1 MIQDFL
7 RFVKVL
13 LRGAGQV
20 MFQNSAWTGALFLI
34 GIIAG
39 ASIEGRPSIAIGAVV
54 ALIVSTITGYI
65 LKLPNDDGESGLWGF
80 NGILVGC
87 AFPTFMGN
95 TPLMWIALVIC
106 AAMTTWLRMGMNN
119 VMASW
124 KVNSLTFP
132 FVFGTWIFLLAAHSF
147 DGLWGEYMTIP
158 ALYHNFSHDLNLSF
172 APLLDDWLRNISQVF
187 LINSWFTGL
196 LFLIGLYLCSKWA
209 AMWAAIGSA
218 IALCVAILYQASGI
232 DISGGLYG
240 FSAVLT
246 AIALGCT
253 FHRPGLRSAIW
264 AIIGTVVTV
273 FVQGAMNA
281 LFTPFG
287 IATLTAPFCITTWLF
302 LLPRLNLDE
311 PTPAIRTTEGTRP
324 DHSHWHKKAVDKN

>member
-1 MIQDFL
+1 MLQDFL

-13 LRGAGQV
+13 LRGTGQV

-39 ASIEGRPSIAIGAVV
+39 AAIEERPEIAIGAVV
-54 ALIVSTITGYI
+54 ALIVATITGYI
-65 LKLPNDDGESGLWGF
+65 LKQPNEDGENGMWGF

-95 TPLMWIALVIC
+95 TPLMWLALVIC
-106 AAMTTWLRMGMNN
+106 AAMTTWLRIGMNN
-119 VMASW
+119 VMGSW
-124 KVNSLTFP
+124 KINSLTFP

-147 DGLWGEYMTIP
+147 DGLWGEYMGTP
-158 ALYHNFSHDLNLSF
+158 ALYQNFSHEISLNF
-172 APLLDDWLRNISQVF
+172 APLLDDLLRNISQVF
-187 LINSWFTGL
+187 LINSWFVGL
-196 LFLIGLYLCSKWA
+196 LFLIGLYMGSKWA
-209 AMWAAIGSA
+209 AIWAVIGSA
-218 IALCVAILYQASGI
+218 IALLVAILYQASGI
-232 DISGGLYG
+232 DVAGGLYG

-253 FHRPGLRSAIW
+253 FHTPGIRSALW
-264 AIIGTVVTV
+264 AVMGTIVTV

-287 IATLTAPFCITTWLF
+287 IATLTAPFCITTWMF
-302 LLPRLNLDE
+302 LLPRLNLDDQE
-311 PTPAIRTTEGTRP
+311 PINDTSEVIHP
-324 DHSHWHKKAVDKN
+324 DHSHWHKKE